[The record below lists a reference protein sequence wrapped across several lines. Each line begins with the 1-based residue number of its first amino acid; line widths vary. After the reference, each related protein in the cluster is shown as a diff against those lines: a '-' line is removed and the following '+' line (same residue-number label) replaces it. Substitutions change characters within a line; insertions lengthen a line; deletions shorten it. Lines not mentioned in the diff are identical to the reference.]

1 MTLTMKIKALNRALI
16 KRFELLPNISDFYTE
31 KLGIHEYAAIYG
43 IEKILRRTYAEKL
56 VKAGPNKYLI
66 RQYRR
71 MSYYAATGEIEKYNY
86 LSTLIL
92 KKSVSYRVLA
102 MNRTMK
108 NWFTMNLRD
117 LRRLWRSLS
126 FLSKSESS
134 DLKFKRVWID
144 KKPGDYARPLG
155 VPTPAWRCYSFM
167 RLDHMERYFK
177 GRGLLKPWQHGGRS
191 GVGVLSCYKDLIPKI
206 KSFNTIYE
214 FDIKGFFDNINHNQI
229 TELFRRV
236 MGVQTSSWVSKI
248 LAAKPSSYTLP
259 PIEEDKAALK
269 YQAIKDMDF
278 EEDWGVHTP
287 DAEYYGFKYTDYN
300 KSAFEGLTWKQA
312 ENLVSFEE
320 EEDWSAAIAKNLKPI
335 TIRGAYKTL
344 MDDMPFTRRFGN
356 SLSEMKMDEIN
367 ETMRAEGRDNWKN
380 LGRIGQGVPQG
391 LGTSPFVS
399 TIMTDWAFE
408 KMQGNILM
416 YMDDGLLFASSY
428 DEMEKRITELKRNL
442 SRLGLEIAPEKSK
455 YVKIQGKWTASL
467 RFLGLRYLPEED
479 TLTSETRSGTK
490 VKFPVTGEWP
500 DVKELAEANNMNI
513 SMMRK
518 TFDKLINTKAYETG
532 LEYGFLGCLIAG
544 SQYKDNLTLNER
556 REKVREGQSHSWAN
570 IVASQGFVWKHQDLF
585 HHTECL
591 TNMSSIA
598 SQRFLEFQRRKM
610 KLFIPKG
617 GKILYT
623 SKRRRG

>member
-1 MTLTMKIKALNRALI
+1 MSLTRKIHELNRALI
-16 KRFELLPNISDFYTE
+16 KRYEVLPNVSDFYTE
-31 KLGIHEYAAIYG
+31 KIGIHEYAAIYG
-43 IEKILRRTYAEKL
+43 IEKILRKTYAEKL

-66 RQYRR
+66 RQYERLT
-71 MSYYAATGEIEKYNY
+71 YYAATKQLEKFQF
-86 LSTLIL
+86 LSRLIL
-92 KKSVSYRVLA
+92 KKSISYRILA

-108 NWFTMNLRD
+108 DWFSMKIRD
-117 LRRLWRSLS
+117 LRRIWRSLS

-177 GRGLLKPWQHGGRS
+177 GRGLLAKWQHGGRS
-191 GVGVLSCYKDLIPKI
+191 GVGVLSCYKDLIPRLKTA
-206 KSFNTIYE
+206 NTIFE
-214 FDIKGFFDNINHNQI
+214 FDIKGFFDNIYHNQI
-229 TELFRRV
+229 TGLFKRV
-236 MGVQTSSWVSKI
+236 MGDQTSSWVSKI

-259 PIEEDKAALK
+259 PIEVDKAALK
-269 YQAIKDMDF
+269 YQAIKDMEF

-287 DAEYYGFKYTDYN
+287 DAEFYGFKYVDFN
-300 KSAFEGLTWKQA
+300 KSAFEELTWKEA
-312 ENLVSFEE
+312 ENLVSFDEE
-320 EEDWSAAIAKNLKPI
+320 AEWDAVIAKASKPLN
-335 TIRGAYKTL
+335 IRGAYKDL
-344 MDDMPFTRRFGN
+344 MNDMPFTKRYGN
-356 SLSEMKMDEIN
+356 SLSEYKMEEIDEIS
-367 ETMRAEGRDNWKN
+367 RAEGRDNWKN
-380 LGRIGQGVPQG
+380 LGKKGQGVPQG
-391 LGTSPFVS
+391 LSTSPFIS
-399 TIMTDWAFE
+399 TIMTDMIFE
-408 KMQGNILM
+408 DLSENLIM
-416 YMDDGLLFASSY
+416 YMDDGILFANSKQ
-428 DEMEKRITELKRNL
+428 EMEELKGKL
-442 SRLGLEIAPEKSK
+442 ISQLEKIGLEIEPEKSK
-455 YVKIQGKWTASL
+455 YVKENGHWTNSL

-556 REKVREGQSHSWAN
+556 REKVREGQGHSWAN
-570 IVASQGFVWKHQDLF
+570 ITAKQGFVWKYQDLH

-591 TNMSSIA
+591 TNISSIA
-598 SQRFLEFQRRKM
+598 CERFAEFQRRGL
-610 KLFIPKG
+610 KLYIPKG
-617 GKILYT
+617 GRINT
-623 SKRRRG
+623 SGRRRG